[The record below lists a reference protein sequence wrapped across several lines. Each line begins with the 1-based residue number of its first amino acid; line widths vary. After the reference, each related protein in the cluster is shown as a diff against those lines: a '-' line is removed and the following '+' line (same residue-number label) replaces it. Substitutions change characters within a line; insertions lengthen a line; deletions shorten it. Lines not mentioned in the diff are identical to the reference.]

1 MKGFKEFEF
10 IQLYVTPIDF
20 RKGLYSL
27 ASAIESEF
35 EESSFSGGLFL
46 FTNRTR
52 KNIRAIYWDKTG
64 FAMWHKALEKNT
76 FPWPKK
82 NPMKKIT
89 LSHEQMSWLLNGIN
103 PWKMKPHEEIH
114 CTIL

>member
-10 IQLYVTPIDF
+10 IQLCVNPIDF
-20 RKGLYSL
+20 RKGLYRL

-52 KNIRAIYWDKTG
+52 KNIRAIYWDKTV
-64 FAMWHKALEKNT
+64 FAMWSKSLK
-76 FPWPKK
+76 
-82 NPMKKIT
+82 KKI
-89 LSHEQMSWLLNGIN
+89 LFLGLK
-103 PWKMKPHEEIH
+103 KMLRRKWSY
-114 CTIL
+114 LMNK

>member
-10 IQLYVTPIDF
+10 IQLCVTPIDF

-46 FTNRTR
+46 FTNS
-52 KNIRAIYWDKTG
+52 ISDKI
-64 FAMWHKALEKNT
+64 A
-76 FPWPKK
+76 
-82 NPMKKIT
+82 
-89 LSHEQMSWLLNGIN
+89 
-103 PWKMKPHEEIH
+103 
-114 CTIL
+114 